1 MSNNSQ
7 TNDST
12 NDSSADSVPVST
24 NQLTEYYDEFNNWLA
39 NPVGIIVLVVIV
51 GGLAL
56 IIGTTKNNKSDNVME
71 SLGTTPKEGNAYS
84 LIIVIILG
92 LLFAYLIINFFQYF
106 LNIDIW
112 ASLTNIFEPEA
123 DLAINV
129 QTDTPTTT
137 TTSTPV
143 PEIKFHKQVFNIPQ
157 NTYTYPDAKA
167 LCTAYGAELATYS
180 QIEDAYN
187 KGAEWCNYGWS
198 DEQMAYFPTQ
208 QKTFDNLQEID
219 GHENDC
225 GRPGINGGFMANPAL
240 KFGANCY
247 GYKPKMTSDEEELM
261 NTQSPYPLT
270 KKDVA
275 MQNRVDYWKDNLTS
289 ILVSP
294 FNYTNWSKI

>member
-1 MSNNSQ
+1 MSNDSQ
-7 TNDST
+7 TNDSQT
-12 NDSSADSVPVST
+12 NDSVSN
-24 NQLTEYYDEFNNWLA
+24 NQLTEYYDEFNNWLM
-39 NPVGIIVLVVIV
+39 NPIGIIVLIVIV

-71 SLGTTPKEGNAYS
+71 SLGTTPKEGNTYS
-84 LIIVIILG
+84 LMIVIILG

-106 LNIDIW
+106 MKIDIW
-112 ASLTNIFEPEA
+112 ASLSNIFEPEA
-123 DLAINV
+123 DLSINV
-129 QTDTPTTT
+129 QTSDDP
-137 TTSTPV
+137 TPV
-143 PEIKFHKQVFNIPQ
+143 PEIKFKKQVFNIPQ

-167 LCTAYGAELATYS
+167 LCTAYGSELANYS

-208 QKTFDNLQEID
+208 QKTFDNLQEIE

-240 KFGANCY
+240 KFGVNCF

-261 NTQSPYPLT
+261 NTQTPYPLT

-275 MQNRVDYWKDNLTS
+275 MQNRVDYWKDKLTE